1 MRISPLLPTS
11 MVDRH
16 QIESWAHDPL
26 KALVQ
31 VTFLLT
37 LKHKIME
44 KHEVFIGVDVSKS
57 KLDVS
62 VVLGSDRQLL
72 YHQVY
77 QNNKKGI
84 DRIFLDIRKRTGVR
98 QASWLFCMEHSGV
111 YAMPLAYSLS
121 EMKYDYALVPA
132 IAIQRSLGMKRGKN
146 DKADSLDIARYACIH
161 GPDITLYQLPE
172 SSLMKLKLLLGHRDR
187 LIGSRKMFITAGKET
202 GDFLDSSIASDVV
215 NSSNSV
221 IKTLSEEIKLA
232 DRQIMELIRSD
243 EKLSEAYDLATSVPG
258 VGPQTVC
265 HLMVHTR
272 CFTSFDN
279 ARQLACYVGVAPF
292 EYSSG
297 SSIRGKTRV
306 SHMANKKLKSLVSMG
321 ALNAAR
327 FDAEMRQYY
336 QRKVGEGKNAMLVM
350 NAVRNKL
357 LARVFAT
364 VKRGTPYVPMMKFAA

>member
-1 MRISPLLPTS
+1 
-11 MVDRH
+11 
-16 QIESWAHDPL
+16 
-26 KALVQ
+26 
-31 VTFLLT
+31 
-37 LKHKIME
+37 ME
-44 KHEVFIGVDVSKS
+44 KHEVFIGVDVSKK

-62 VVLGSDRQLL
+62 VVLGADRKLL

-77 QNNKKGI
+77 SNDASGIGNIFIDLNKKTDVG
-84 DRIFLDIRKRTGVR
+84 KK
-98 QASWLFCMEHSGV
+98 AWLFCMEHSGI
-111 YAMPLAYSLS
+111 YAMPLTFSLA
-121 EMKYDYALVPA
+121 ERELDHVLVPA
-132 IAIQRSLGMKRGKN
+132 ITIQRSLGMKRGKS
-146 DKADSLDIARYACIH
+146 DKADSYDIARYACLH
-161 GPDITLYQLPE
+161 GRDLELYRLPE
-172 SSLMKLKLLLGHRDR
+172 RSLMKLKLLLAHRDR
-187 LIGSRKMFITAGKET
+187 LIGSRKMFLNATKET
-202 GDFLDSSIASDVV
+202 DGFLDATIASDVV
-215 NSSNSV
+215 DSGRSIIEKLTS
-221 IKTLSEEIKLA
+221 EIKQA
-232 DRQIMELIRSD
+232 DSQIMELIRSD
-243 EKLSEAYDLATSVPG
+243 EKLSEVYDLASSVPG

-364 VKRGTPYVPMMKFAA
+364 VKRGTPFVPMMKFAA

>member
-1 MRISPLLPTS
+1 

-16 QIESWAHDPL
+16 QIEFWAHDPL

-44 KHEVFIGVDVSKS
+44 KHEVFIGVDVSKT

-62 VVLGSDRQLL
+62 VVLGADRQLL

-84 DRIFLDIRKRTGVR
+84 NRILLDIEKRTGILP
-98 QASWLFCMEHSGV
+98 ASWLFCMEHSGV
-111 YAMPLAYSLS
+111 YGMPLAYSLT

-132 IAIQRSLGMKRGKN
+132 ITIQRSLGMKRGKN
-146 DKADSLDIARYACIH
+146 DKADSHDIARYACIH
-161 GPDITLYQLPE
+161 GPDIALYQLPE
-172 SSLMKLKLLLGHRDR
+172 SALMKLKLLLGHRDR
-187 LIGSRKMFITAGKET
+187 LINSRKMFTTAGKET
-202 GDFLDSSIASDVV
+202 GDFLEASIASDVV
-215 NSSNSV
+215 DSSNSV
-221 IKTLSEEIKLA
+221 IAMLNAEIKQA
-232 DRQIMELIRSD
+232 DSQIMELIRSD
-243 EKLSEAYDLATSVPG
+243 QTLSEVYDLATSVPG

-306 SHMANKKLKSLVSMG
+306 SHMANKKLKSLISMG